1 MAPVR
6 VSLAYPSYHG
16 ELTFPQFLS
25 KLSEPFTR
33 ETKSWLAKKV
43 DSASPDHPFPMAMVE
58 FPS

>member
-43 DSASPDHPFPMAMVE
+43 DSASRATLFRWPW
-58 FPS
+58 